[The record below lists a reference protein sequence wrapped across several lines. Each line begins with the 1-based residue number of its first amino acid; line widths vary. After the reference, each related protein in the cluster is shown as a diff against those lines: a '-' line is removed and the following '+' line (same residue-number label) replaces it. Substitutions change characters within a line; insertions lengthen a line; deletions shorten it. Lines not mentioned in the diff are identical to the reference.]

1 MIKKNILLIGAGE
14 IGSRHL
20 QALML
25 LGEECNITVID
36 PSQKSLDTAKQRALQ
51 VNSSE
56 ENNVFY
62 TQSLSAI
69 KVKEFDCT
77 IIATSA
83 AHRYAVLESL
93 IEIAKT
99 RHIIFE
105 KILFQELDK
114 YSKTSELLEI
124 NEIKGWVNC
133 PMRIF
138 PLYENFKNN
147 YIKGNKIVHISVHGG
162 ENNGLA
168 CNSIHYIDLMNF
180 LNNEYLEEVDTN
192 LLDGSYIP
200 SKRSGNI
207 EFTGKIKYIFSK
219 GSTLTYESKRAKVL
233 DNLVLIKHGNIT
245 LKINENKNIAEI
257 YMDEKFLERI
267 ENAMPYQ
274 SNLTNII
281 VNNLINFEECNLSE
295 FSLSSKL
302 HVKLI
307 ESLLNFFNKIN
318 NTKDKKLQIT

>member
-105 KILFQELDK
+105 KILF
-114 YSKTSELLEI
+114 
-124 NEIKGWVNC
+124 
-133 PMRIF
+133 F
-138 PLYENFKNN
+138 
-147 YIKGNKIVHISVHGG
+147 
-162 ENNGLA
+162 
-168 CNSIHYIDLMNF
+168 
-180 LNNEYLEEVDTN
+180 
-192 LLDGSYIP
+192 
-200 SKRSGNI
+200 
-207 EFTGKIKYIFSK
+207 
-219 GSTLTYESKRAKVL
+219 
-233 DNLVLIKHGNIT
+233 
-245 LKINENKNIAEI
+245 
-257 YMDEKFLERI
+257 
-267 ENAMPYQ
+267 
-274 SNLTNII
+274 
-281 VNNLINFEECNLSE
+281 
-295 FSLSSKL
+295 
-302 HVKLI
+302 
-307 ESLLNFFNKIN
+307 
-318 NTKDKKLQIT
+318 